1 MGYPQVDIFIRIRN
15 ASRLEKVSKRGN
27 DGSRTAATPLSRQ
40 KYHQTTGAATTT
52 YRTMS
57 GGKKNV
63 ESVGSSLCGGR
74 KFRKISLTKYTSTA
88 RTDTTFRSTERM
100 SERFHQRTQYET
112 NKAIAR
118 GIARNIASW
127 NAKPVTVNP
136 VSSSHAFP

>member
-27 DGSRTAATPLSRQ
+27 DGSRTAATPLWRQ
-40 KYHQTTGAATTT
+40 KYHQTTGAAT
-52 YRTMS
+52 
-57 GGKKNV
+57 
-63 ESVGSSLCGGR
+63 
-74 KFRKISLTKYTSTA
+74 
-88 RTDTTFRSTERM
+88 TTFRSTERM

>member
-27 DGSRTAATPLSRQ
+27 DGSRTAATPLWRQ

-88 RTDTTFRSTERM
+88 R
-100 SERFHQRTQYET
+100 
-112 NKAIAR
+112 